1 MKYLTKYMLAA
12 VTAISGGAALSSCN
26 DISSDDRYIELPAV
40 EAKRVVLLE
49 EFTGQ
54 YCVNC
59 PEAHELI
66 DNLLSQYPENLI
78 SVSIHGG
85 PEGTNSIGEETQKP
99 PMIGLRNADGANYT
113 DAYKISAFPAGVVNR
128 TTGVTTSDQ
137 WSAAIRE
144 AIAKP
149 SDVDMTLSANLSDN
163 GKKIEIKTEVSPY
176 NNISANLQIWV
187 VESGIE
193 AIQRTRQG
201 FKTDYIHNHV
211 FRGAVNGINGEQVQ
225 LTTRQP
231 QQFTHE
237 ATIKDIW
244 NRGNLSI
251 VAFLYNNSG
260 VIQAVHAEVAPSEA
274 N

>member
-1 MKYLTKYMLAA
+1 MKHLTKYMLTAA
-12 VTAISGGAALSSCN
+12 TAIAGVSALSSCN

-66 DNLLSQYPENLI
+66 VDLLSQYPDNLI

-85 PEGTNSIGEETQKP
+85 PEGTNSIGEETNKP
-99 PMIGLRNADGANYT
+99 PMIGLRNSDGANYT
-113 DAYKISAFPAGVVNR
+113 DSYKISAFPAGVVNR
-128 TTGVTTSDQ
+128 TSGVTTSDQ
-137 WSAAIRE
+137 WSAAIRD
-144 AIAKP
+144 AITKP
-149 SDVDMTLSANLSDN
+149 SDVDMALSANLSAD
-163 GKKIEIKTEVSPY
+163 GKKIEITTEVSPY
-176 NNISANLQIWV
+176 DNLTANLQIWV

-193 AIQRTRQG
+193 AIQRTKQG

-211 FRGAVNGINGEQVQ
+211 FRGAVNGLNGESVK
-225 LTTRQP
+225 LTTRMP

-237 ATIKDIW
+237 ASVKDIW
-244 NRGNLSI
+244 NSSHLSI
-251 VAFLYNNSG
+251 VAFLYDNSG
-260 VIQAVHAEVAPSEA
+260 VIQAVQAKVNSPDED
-274 N
+274 